1 MKILI
6 TGDKGQLGTE
16 LKRVLSCGCSEL
28 GDLPAELKNSPVT
41 GVDIDGLDI
50 ASREAVNAF
59 VRALKPEVII
69 NCAAYTNVDK
79 CESDADTAMK
89 ANAAG
94 PRNLALA
101 AEEVGAKLV
110 HISTDYVFSGD
121 NPAPRSEWDIP
132 NPQSIYGYSKLL
144 GEQYVRQF
152 CRRSF
157 IVRTAWLYGYTG
169 NNFVKTILKAARET
183 GKVRVV
189 DDQRGNP
196 TNAADLAHH
205 LLKLAVTD
213 GYGLYHCTNNGEC
226 SWYEFA
232 REFLRLSGLEC
243 AITPCTTGE
252 YPRPAKRPAY
262 SSLDNRMLRI
272 TVGDEMRCW
281 QDAIRAYMHHYDRE
295 TGKIR
300 GAGNR

>member
-1 MKILI
+1 MTRVLI

-16 LKRVLSCGCSEL
+16 LRRALSCGETEL
-28 GDLPAELKNSPVT
+28 GNIPAGLQNCRVT

-50 ASREAVNAF
+50 SGQEAVRAF
-59 VRALKPEVII
+59 IQDDKPDLII
-69 NCAAYTNVDK
+69 NCAAYTDVDT
-79 CESDADTAMK
+79 CERDADTAMRV
-89 ANAAG
+89 NAVG

-101 AEEVGAKLV
+101 AEETGAKLV

-121 NPAPRSEWDIP
+121 DPAPRSEWDIP
-132 NPQSIYGYSKLL
+132 NPRSVYGYSKLL

-157 IVRTAWLYGYTG
+157 IVRTAWLYGCTG

-183 GKVRVV
+183 GKLKVV
-189 DDQRGNP
+189 NDQYGSP

-205 LLKLAVTD
+205 LLKLAA
-213 GYGLYHCTNNGEC
+213 GESYGLYHCTNRGEC

-232 REFLRLSGLEC
+232 GEFLRLSEL
-243 AITPCTTGE
+243 AYTISPCTTEE

-262 SSLDNRMLRI
+262 SCLDNRMLRI
-272 TVGDEMRCW
+272 TVGDQMRPW
-281 QDAIRAYMHHYDRE
+281 QDAIAAYMRCYDKG
-295 TGKIR
+295 TGEIT
-300 GAGNR
+300 A